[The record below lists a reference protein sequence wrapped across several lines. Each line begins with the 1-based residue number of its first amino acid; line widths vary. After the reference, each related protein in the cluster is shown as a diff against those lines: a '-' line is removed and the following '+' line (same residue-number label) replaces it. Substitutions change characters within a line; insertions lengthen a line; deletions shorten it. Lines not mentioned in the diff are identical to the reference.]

1 MSGDGRGP
9 DPALQ
14 PPASPAEGSRG
25 AARRGRLEEEL
36 MREWRGAGSTRPGP
50 AAVRQHTRLRP
61 VSDLLARALEL
72 AGRPGPRNSAVREL
86 AEGCHGDDA
95 ALAGARSRCL
105 ELLSAAPGDD
115 HARRALKL
123 LSMALHPSAAAW
135 RAARRADPGP
145 RLEPAPRLHKRVRP
159 GHQA

>member
-1 MSGDGRGP
+1 
-9 DPALQ
+9 
-14 PPASPAEGSRG
+14 
-25 AARRGRLEEEL
+25 
-36 MREWRGAGSTRPGP
+36 MREWRGAGTTRPGP

-61 VSDLLARALEL
+61 VPDLLARALAL
-72 AGRPGPRNSAVREL
+72 AGQPGPHQPAVREL

-95 ALAGARSRCL
+95 ALATARTRCL

-135 RAARRADPGP
+135 RAAARRADPGP
-145 RLEPAPRLHKRVRP
+145 RLEPPLRLHRRVRP
-159 GHQA
+159 ERQA